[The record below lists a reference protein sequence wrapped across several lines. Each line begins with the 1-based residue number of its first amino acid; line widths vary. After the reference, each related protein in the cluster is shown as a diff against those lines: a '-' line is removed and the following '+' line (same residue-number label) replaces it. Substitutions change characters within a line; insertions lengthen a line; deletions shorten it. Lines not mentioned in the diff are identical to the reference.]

1 MTKKIHNVEPFRLT
15 YTVQN
20 IYTGQKFDELESI
33 EHALYY
39 AKFLI
44 CHAKTKT
51 LPGKSVAYS
60 GSFYDLFTNS
70 FHKNAHGWTF
80 FVKGGVYYRWI
91 NEYVRAETP
100 PIIIYDNLGRVV
112 EPGILTNHKPKNPD
126 YKNSY
131 RKSYEEWRNKRNKID
146 RSLCK
151 HKGDARKVKTNWA
164 VTETVDKYGD
174 VDYTYAH
181 SHFRSVGTKNEQ
193 TQNVAHMD
201 EHGYEMVRGRRRK
214 LVSSWDDV
222 TSSYWGCRRSWKH
235 NSKRR
240 KQWVPKD

>member
-20 IYTGQKFDELESI
+20 IYTGEKFDKLQSI
-33 EHALYY
+33 ENALYY
-39 AKFLI
+39 ARFLI
-44 CHAKTKT
+44 RHPKTKT
-51 LPGKSVAYS
+51 YLGKNVSYA
-60 GSFYDLFTNS
+60 GSFYELFTNS
-70 FHKNAHGWTF
+70 FRKSPHGWTIYI
-80 FVKGGVYYRWI
+80 KRGVRYQWVD
-91 NEYVRAETP
+91 EVVRTDSP
-100 PIIIYDNLGRVV
+100 PIIIYDNLGAVV
-112 EPGILTNHKPKNPD
+112 EPRILTNHKAINPD
-126 YKNSY
+126 YRISY
-131 RKSYEEWRNKRNKID
+131 HQSYAEWQKKRNKID
-146 RSLCK
+146 SGLCK

-164 VTETVDKYGD
+164 VIETVDKYGD

-181 SHFRSVGTKNEQ
+181 SHFRSVATKNEQ

-201 EHGYEMVRGRRRK
+201 EYGYEMVRGRRRK

-222 TSSYWGCRRSWKH
+222 SSSYWGCRRSWKH